1 MVAPRLRSTST
12 KQRQVRTPGGRV
24 STIYKEPKPGKAIC
38 AICETKLHAVPNRSR
53 AGMKKLAKTE
63 KRPERMFGGVLC
75 GNCIRSLIKEKIRM
89 ESGDLLREEVDI
101 THLKFLDM
109 MKR

>member
-1 MVAPRLRSTST
+1 MVSPRLRITS
-12 KQRQVRTPGGRV
+12 VRKRTVKTPGGRI
-24 STIYKEPKPGKAIC
+24 SDIYKPKKTGKAIC
-38 AICETKLHAVPNRSR
+38 AICKTKLHGVPNLSRS
-53 AGMKKLAKTE
+53 GMRKLAKTE

-75 GNCIRSLIKEKIRM
+75 GNCIRDLVKEKIRM

-109 MKR
+109 MKK